1 MEDLGKLLKQYRKK
15 RGMTQAELAA
25 LEGMS
30 RATVSGIENNTIIE
44 VGARKLEKLLL
55 AVGLRLSAEPDRRP
69 TTAEVVRMRVH
80 D

>member
-1 MEDLGKLLKQYRKK
+1 
-15 RGMTQAELAA
+15 MTQAELAA
-25 LEGMS
+25 LVSMS

-44 VGARKLEKLLL
+44 VGAHKLEKLLL
-55 AVGLRLSAEPDRRP
+55 AVGPRLSAEPNRRP